1 MTDAKKTNETETATP
16 DRDRELRAGP
26 LKSQL
31 QLTIHTDFAIQLW
44 NGRKR
49 NDKQLTENEGHWLT
63 PSIPAFLSAAAR
75 ISDDA
80 LTGLVFSE
88 MWLYKLE
95 SRLNEGLEQVQAFLQ
110 KVENALKV
118 IPENVRISEIA
129 STAPVNL
136 GVYSRTPVGYRCVWL
151 LVGVDQLVLKV
162 LQAYHYGV
170 FSRQLRD
177 KMLDDACHQVRSALG
192 MSFRY
197 RKILINRNNLD
208 IHNEMYQQAI
218 KVFGELDAD
227 IVSGNKRSSFLPA
240 LRKSE

>member
-1 MTDAKKTNETETATP
+1 MTDLKKQNVTETATP
-16 DRDRELRAGP
+16 DRDLRAGP

-49 NDKQLTENEGHWLT
+49 NDKNHPESDGRWLT
-63 PSIPAFLSAAAR
+63 PSVPAFLSAAAR
-75 ISDDA
+75 VSDDA
-80 LTGLVFSE
+80 MKGLLFAE

-95 SRLNEGLEQVQAFLQ
+95 HSLNEGLERIQTGLQ
-110 KVENALKV
+110 KAEDALKKA
-118 IPENVRISEIA
+118 PENVRISAIA
-129 STAPVNL
+129 STAPVDL
-136 GVYSRTPVGYRCVWL
+136 TVYSRTPVGYRCVWL

-162 LQAYHYGV
+162 LQAYHYGL

-192 MSFRY
+192 MSFLY
-197 RKILINRNNLD
+197 RQIPINRNNLD
-208 IHNEMYQQAI
+208 VHNEMYQQATKI
-218 KVFGELDAD
+218 FGELDAD